1 MPPAWIIQPATVG
14 MEVSDD
20 ADAEEHDIHPV
31 ARIQREVRVCLH
43 PLDVALQHQ
52 HLYLR
57 QYGAEHVRHRK
68 PQIDLYVAAYPLR
81 ERALE
86 TVPYRQG
93 EGYRTE
99 NRQHHEKEGA
109 DGVYHEGGGLEQ
121 QFEYLAEEV
130 ADALLH
136 VVHPR
141 SIYIPRHRHHVG
153 GRPAEFLQLL
163 VKLLVRPRGRRF
175 RGCVPSPRIPVC
187 PSASGIGS
195 CPAFPPPASL
205 PYPARRVRG
214 CCLSCPAPQSGRT

>member
-1 MPPAWIIQPATVG
+1 MPPAYPAG
-14 MEVSDD
+14 NGGNGEVADD

-99 NRQHHEKEGA
+99 YRQHHEKEGA

-121 QFEYLAEEV
+121 QFSSSISRKKSRMLFFMLYI
-130 ADALLH
+130 
-136 VVHPR
+136 PR
-141 SIYIPRHRHHVG
+141 SIYIPAIVTMSEG
-153 GRPAEFLQLL
+153 DQ
-163 VKLLVRPRGRRF
+163 
-175 RGCVPSPRIPVC
+175 PS
-187 PSASGIGS
+187 SSS
-195 CPAFPPPASL
+195 
-205 PYPARRVRG
+205 
-214 CCLSCPAPQSGRT
+214 CLSNSSLDTR

>member
-1 MPPAWIIQPATVG
+1 MIDYFSNLPARPTILPVGSSRHAARHSSGTSRHLVHVATVTAHASG
-14 MEVSDD
+14 LDNPAGNGGNGEVADD
-20 ADAEEHDIHPV
+20 ADEQEHDVHPV

-57 QYGAEHVRHRK
+57 QYGAEHVRHRQ

-86 TVPYRQG
+86 TVPHRYG

-99 NRQHHEKEGA
+99 YRQHHEEEGA

-121 QFEYLAEEV
+121 QFQYLAEEV
-130 ADALLH
+130 ADVFLH

-141 SIYIPRHRHHVG
+141 SIYIPAIVTMSEG
-153 GRPAEFLQLL
+153 DQ
-163 VKLLVRPRGRRF
+163 
-175 RGCVPSPRIPVC
+175 PS
-187 PSASGIGS
+187 SSS
-195 CPAFPPPASL
+195 
-205 PYPARRVRG
+205 
-214 CCLSCPAPQSGRT
+214 CLSNSSLDTR